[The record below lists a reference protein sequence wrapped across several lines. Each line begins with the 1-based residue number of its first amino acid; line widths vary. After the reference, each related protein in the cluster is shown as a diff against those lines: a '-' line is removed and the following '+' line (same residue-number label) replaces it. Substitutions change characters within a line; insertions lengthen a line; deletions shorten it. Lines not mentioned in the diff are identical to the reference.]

1 MHTSK
6 RDYWLIGAAAVALV
20 FGLLTVAS
28 GGRALFGSDAA
39 KQAAGAAV
47 DFVLWF
53 NFVAGFA
60 YVVAA
65 VGLWSRR
72 RWAVMLAASIAVAT
86 LLVFAAFGVHV
97 TSGGA
102 YEARTVAAMALRS
115 LIWVSI
121 AWLAYR
127 RIGRTA

>member
-6 RDYWLIGAAAVALV
+6 SDCWLIGAAAVALV

-28 GGRALFGSDAA
+28 GGQALFGSDAA